1 MVQYQCINSCNVG
14 MFPGVHGTVCNRA
27 ARHMIL
33 SLSRLYEKGGKFVNQ
48 TWEKINAKSIDF
60 WGGKFFSYLRKV
72 FQVERESVYSLFLL
86 LFDEQFSY
94 FFHYQFTKS
103 F

>member
-1 MVQYQCINSCNVG
+1 MI
-14 MFPGVHGTVCNRA
+14 PGVHGTVCNRA
-27 ARHMIL
+27 ARHLIL

-60 WGGKFFSYLRKV
+60 WSGNFFSCLQKV
-72 FQVERESVYSLFLL
+72 FQVKRESVYSLFLL
-86 LFDEQFSY
+86 FFDEQFSY